1 MIIRQLKENQYETLR
16 NSLLKN
22 AQAEPL
28 SASYVVSMTV
38 DGVEYAVRLQPERH
52 HKIAVPQA
60 LRITRRED
68 GPDFELIT
76 KSSLLSSLME
86 LLIHQRAGESPPT
99 LVENIHLS

>member
-38 DGVEYAVRLQPERH
+38 DGVEYAVRL
-52 HKIAVPQA
+52 
-60 LRITRRED
+60 
-68 GPDFELIT
+68 
-76 KSSLLSSLME
+76 
-86 LLIHQRAGESPPT
+86 
-99 LVENIHLS
+99 

>member
-28 SASYVVSMTV
+28 SASYVVSMAV

-52 HKIAVPQA
+52 HKIAVLQA

-68 GPDFELIT
+68 GPGFELIT

-86 LLIHQRAGESPPT
+86 LLIQQRAGESPPT